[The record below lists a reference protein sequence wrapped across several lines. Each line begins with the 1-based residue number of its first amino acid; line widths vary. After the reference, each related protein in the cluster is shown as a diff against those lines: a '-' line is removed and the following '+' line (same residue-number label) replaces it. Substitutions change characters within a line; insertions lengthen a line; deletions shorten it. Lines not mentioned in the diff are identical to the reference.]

1 MIYVLW
7 DLRSNNMLNTYDNLD
22 EVRQLLSEAVKTH
35 GESALECVMLLED
48 DPSAEDKTFIGVG
61 SELLSFIRDAA

>member
-1 MIYVLW
+1 MIYEFW
-7 DLRSNNMLNTYDNLD
+7 DVRTNNILAAY
-22 EVRQLLSEAVKTH
+22 ESREEAEELIRRAVQKN
-35 GESALECVMLLED
+35 GPIALEWVMLLED